1 MGFFCGAQL
10 ICQAKGLTS
19 PEDLAVRLQRCTV
32 APGGPGGD
40 RYAPKP
46 EPDIPGA
53 TDRSSGDEIFQHFS
67 CLLVLIEMLDHV
79 GSC

>member
-1 MGFFCGAQL
+1 MMKYMKSPCPLAFRGARL
-10 ICQAKGLTS
+10 IFRQAKGLTS

-32 APGGPGGD
+32 APGGPGGPE

-53 TDRSSGDEIFQHFS
+53 TDSWNCEH
-67 CLLVLIEMLDHV
+67 L
-79 GSC
+79 

>member
-10 ICQAKGLTS
+10 IFRQAKGLTS

-32 APGGPGGD
+32 APGGPGGPD

-53 TDRSSGDEIFQHFS
+53 TDRSSGDEIVQHFS
-67 CLLVLIEMLDHV
+67 CLLDHV
-79 GSC
+79 GLCW